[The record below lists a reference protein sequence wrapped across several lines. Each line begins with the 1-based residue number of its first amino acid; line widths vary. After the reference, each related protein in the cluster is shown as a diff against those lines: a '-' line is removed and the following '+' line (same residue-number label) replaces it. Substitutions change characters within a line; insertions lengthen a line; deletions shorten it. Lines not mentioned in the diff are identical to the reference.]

1 MESIFEAGNLKS
13 NGHYALAVIHQNT
26 VYVSGQFA
34 IDPITQEKKFGT
46 IEEET
51 LQALSNIEYIL
62 KKAGSHK
69 GKILKITLYLHDINL
84 LDRVDNV
91 CQVFFTIIAQHG
103 QLFRRTSCITVFRLK
118 LKQSPVCNIFFC
130 LKHIKKYI
138 TYKKIYNRRSKNNG
152 TVSMSFL
159 PY

>member
-1 MESIFEAGNLKS
+1 MSRVESIFEAGNLKS

-51 LQALSNIEYIL
+51 LQVLSNIEYIL

-91 CQVFFTIIAQHG
+91 CQVFFHDYRPARSVVSTNELHYGFQVEIEAIAS
-103 QLFRRTSCITVFRLK
+103 L
-118 LKQSPVCNIFFC
+118 
-130 LKHIKKYI
+130 
-138 TYKKIYNRRSKNNG
+138 
-152 TVSMSFL
+152 
-159 PY
+159 

>member
-1 MESIFEAGNLKS
+1 MSGVESIFEAGNLKS

-69 GKILKITLYLHDINL
+69 DNL
-84 LDRVDNV
+84 ISSRYQFVRPCRQCLSG
-91 CQVFFTIIAQHG
+91 FF
-103 QLFRRTSCITVFRLK
+103 SRL
-118 LKQSPVCNIFFC
+118 SP
-130 LKHIKKYI
+130 
-138 TYKKIYNRRSKNNG
+138 S
-152 TVSMSFL
+152 TVSCFDERAALRFSG
-159 PY
+159 

>member
-1 MESIFEAGNLKS
+1 MSRVESIFEAGNLKS

-34 IDPITQEKKFGT
+34 IDPITQKKKFGT

-62 KKAGSHK
+62 EEAGSGK
-69 GKILKITLYLHDINL
+69 GRILKLTLYLHDINL

-91 CQVFFTIIAQHG
+91 CKGFFDDYCPACSIVPTNELHYGFQIEIEAIAA
-103 QLFRRTSCITVFRLK
+103 
-118 LKQSPVCNIFFC
+118 
-130 LKHIKKYI
+130 
-138 TYKKIYNRRSKNNG
+138 
-152 TVSMSFL
+152 M
-159 PY
+159 

>member
-51 LQALSNIEYIL
+51 LQVLSNIEYIL

-69 GKILKITLYLHDINL
+69 GKILKITLYLYDINL

-91 CQVFFTIIAQHG
+91 CQVFFHDYRPARSVVPTNGLHYGFQVEIEAIAS
-103 QLFRRTSCITVFRLK
+103 L
-118 LKQSPVCNIFFC
+118 
-130 LKHIKKYI
+130 
-138 TYKKIYNRRSKNNG
+138 
-152 TVSMSFL
+152 
-159 PY
+159 

>member
-84 LDRVDNV
+84 LDNV
-91 CQVFFTIIAQHG
+91 CQVFFHDYRPARSVVSTNELHYGFQVEIEAIAS
-103 QLFRRTSCITVFRLK
+103 L
-118 LKQSPVCNIFFC
+118 
-130 LKHIKKYI
+130 
-138 TYKKIYNRRSKNNG
+138 
-152 TVSMSFL
+152 
-159 PY
+159 